1 MKTIVS
7 RRCARLLILAAAFAA
22 SACAEPAAT
31 APEWAWTGFRRPE
44 GANPVIAPDTATR
57 FFCPLRREWVAWQE
71 GDTFNPA
78 AAVHDGRVVLLYR
91 AEDRSGE
98 GIGQRT
104 SRLGCAFSDDGVHF
118 ERLPEPVFYPDV
130 DSQTALE
137 WPGGVEDPRI
147 VQTDEGL
154 YVMFYTQWNRR
165 QARLAVA
172 TSRDLLTWHKHGP
185 AFAKAH
191 GGRFRDAFSKSASPV
206 TRVDGGRQTV
216 ARIGGRYWMYW
227 GEQFVN
233 VAVSDNLTD
242 WTPLLGPDGDLY
254 ADKVKA
260 DQQALR
266 EEYARRLRERDL
278 IPIAEAR
285 AARRG
290 AARRILLQ
298 LTDRVRPAGGGDL
311 CGLSAPLH
319 RKHRRREA
327 RRRRVYPRVLLR
339 RAGALRRG
347 RSHAAERAARQALLR
362 PRGRFRAQRAV
373 SRRDGLHRGAG
384 AARREVVPLLRL
396 CRFARGRRRARGRGG
411 TCGAA
416 MIRQ

>member
-22 SACAEPAAT
+22 PACAEQAAT
-31 APEWAWTGFRRPE
+31 TPDWAWTGFRRPE

-118 ERLPEPVFYPDV
+118 RRLSEPVFYPDV

-216 ARIGGRYWMYW
+216 ARIDGRYWMYW
-227 GEQFVN
+227 GEKFVN

-242 WTPLLGPDGDLY
+242 WTPLLGPDGELLRVLEPRDGYFDSELTECGPPAVVTDAGILLLY
-254 ADKVKA
+254 NGKNAAGKCGDGA
-260 DQQALR
+260 YTPGAYCAGQALFD
-266 EEYARRLRERDL
+266 AADPTRLKGRLDKPFFVPEADFERS
-278 IPIAEAR
+278 
-285 AARRG
+285 G
-290 AARRILLQ
+290 Q
-298 LTDRVRPAGGGDL
+298 YPAGTVFIE
-311 CGLSAPLH
+311 GLVLH
-319 RKHRRREA
+319 DGRWFLYYGCADSRVGVAVHEA
-327 RRRRVYPRVLLR
+327 
-339 RAGALRRG
+339 G
-347 RSHAAERAARQALLR
+347 AERAARR
-362 PRGRFRAQRAV
+362 
-373 SRRDGLHRGAG
+373 
-384 AARREVVPLLRL
+384 
-396 CRFARGRRRARGRGG
+396 
-411 TCGAA
+411 
-416 MIRQ
+416 

>member
-7 RRCARLLILAAAFAA
+7 RRCARLLILAAAFVAP
-22 SACAEPAAT
+22 ACAEQAAT
-31 APEWAWTGFRRPE
+31 TPDWAWTGFRRPE

-206 TRVDGGRQTV
+206 TRVNGGRQTV
-216 ARIGGRYWMYW
+216 ARIDGRYWMYW
-227 GEQFVN
+227 GEKFVN

-242 WTPLLGPDGDLY
+242 WTPLLGPDGELLRVLEPRDGYFDSELTECGPPAVVTDAGILLLY
-254 ADKVKA
+254 NGKNAAGKRGDGA
-260 DQQALR
+260 YTPGAYCAGQALFD
-266 EEYARRLRERDL
+266 AADPTRLKGRLDKPFFVPEADFERS
-278 IPIAEAR
+278 
-285 AARRG
+285 G
-290 AARRILLQ
+290 Q
-298 LTDRVRPAGGGDL
+298 YPAGTVFIE
-311 CGLSAPLH
+311 GLVLH
-319 RKHRRREA
+319 DGRWFLYYGCADSRVGVAVREA
-327 RRRRVYPRVLLR
+327 
-339 RAGALRRG
+339 G
-347 RSHAAERAARQALLR
+347 AERAARR
-362 PRGRFRAQRAV
+362 
-373 SRRDGLHRGAG
+373 
-384 AARREVVPLLRL
+384 
-396 CRFARGRRRARGRGG
+396 
-411 TCGAA
+411 
-416 MIRQ
+416 

>member
-118 ERLPEPVFYPDV
+118 RRLSEPVFYPDV

-216 ARIGGRYWMYW
+216 ARIDGRYWMYW
-227 GEQFVN
+227 GEKFVN

-242 WTPLLGPDGDLY
+242 WTPLLGPDGELLRVLEPRDGYFDSELTECGPPAVVTDAGILLLY
-254 ADKVKA
+254 NGKNAAGERGDGA
-260 DQQALR
+260 YTPGSYCAGQALFDAADPTRLKGRLDKPFFVPEADFERSGQYPAGTVFIEGLVLHDGRWFLYYGCADSRVGVAVR
-266 EEYARRLRERDL
+266 EAG
-278 IPIAEAR
+278 AEC
-285 AARRG
+285 AARR
-290 AARRILLQ
+290 
-298 LTDRVRPAGGGDL
+298 
-311 CGLSAPLH
+311 
-319 RKHRRREA
+319 
-327 RRRRVYPRVLLR
+327 
-339 RAGALRRG
+339 
-347 RSHAAERAARQALLR
+347 
-362 PRGRFRAQRAV
+362 
-373 SRRDGLHRGAG
+373 
-384 AARREVVPLLRL
+384 
-396 CRFARGRRRARGRGG
+396 
-411 TCGAA
+411 
-416 MIRQ
+416 

>member
-7 RRCARLLILAAAFAA
+7 RRCARLLILAAAFVAP
-22 SACAEPAAT
+22 ACAEQAAT
-31 APEWAWTGFRRPE
+31 TPDWAWTGFRRPE

-118 ERLPEPVFYPDV
+118 ERLSEPVFYPDV

-227 GEQFVN
+227 GEKFVN

-242 WTPLLGPDGDLY
+242 WTPLLGPDGELLRVLEPRDGYFDSELTECGPPAVVTDAGILLLY
-254 ADKVKA
+254 NGKNAAGERGDGA
-260 DQQALR
+260 YTPGSYCAGQALFDAADPTRLKGRLDKPFFVPEADFERSGQYPAGTVFIEGLVLHDGRWFLYYGCADSRVGVAVR
-266 EEYARRLRERDL
+266 EAG
-278 IPIAEAR
+278 AEC
-285 AARRG
+285 AARR
-290 AARRILLQ
+290 
-298 LTDRVRPAGGGDL
+298 
-311 CGLSAPLH
+311 
-319 RKHRRREA
+319 
-327 RRRRVYPRVLLR
+327 
-339 RAGALRRG
+339 
-347 RSHAAERAARQALLR
+347 
-362 PRGRFRAQRAV
+362 
-373 SRRDGLHRGAG
+373 
-384 AARREVVPLLRL
+384 
-396 CRFARGRRRARGRGG
+396 
-411 TCGAA
+411 
-416 MIRQ
+416 

>member
-7 RRCARLLILAAAFAA
+7 RRCARLLILAAAFVAP
-22 SACAEPAAT
+22 ACAEQAAT
-31 APEWAWTGFRRPE
+31 TPDWAWTGFRRPE

-227 GEQFVN
+227 GEKFVN

-242 WTPLLGPDGDLY
+242 WTPLLGPDGELLRVLEPRDGYFDSKLTECGPPAVVTDAGILLLY
-254 ADKVKA
+254 NGKNAAGERGDGA
-260 DQQALR
+260 YTPGSYCAGQALFD
-266 EEYARRLRERDL
+266 AADPTRLKGRLDKPFFVPEADFERS
-278 IPIAEAR
+278 
-285 AARRG
+285 G
-290 AARRILLQ
+290 Q
-298 LTDRVRPAGGGDL
+298 YPAGTVFIE
-311 CGLSAPLH
+311 GLVLH
-319 RKHRRREA
+319 DGRWFLYYGCADSRVGVAVREA
-327 RRRRVYPRVLLR
+327 
-339 RAGALRRG
+339 G
-347 RSHAAERAARQALLR
+347 AERAARR
-362 PRGRFRAQRAV
+362 
-373 SRRDGLHRGAG
+373 
-384 AARREVVPLLRL
+384 
-396 CRFARGRRRARGRGG
+396 
-411 TCGAA
+411 
-416 MIRQ
+416 

>member
-1 MKTIVS
+1 MIDTAMKTIVS
-7 RRCARLLILAAAFAA
+7 SRGVRLLILAVALAAP
-22 SACAEPAAT
+22 ACAEPAAT

-98 GIGQRT
+98 GIGLRT

-118 ERLPEPVFYPDV
+118 RRLSEPVFYPDV
-130 DSQTALE
+130 DSQTVLE

-216 ARIGGRYWMYW
+216 ARIDGRYWMYW
-227 GEQFVN
+227 GEKFVN

-242 WTPLLGPDGDLY
+242 WTPLLGPDGELLRVLEPRDGYFDSELTECGPPAVVTDAGILLLY
-254 ADKVKA
+254 NGKNAAGERGDGA
-260 DQQALR
+260 YTPGSYCAGQALFDAADPTRLKGRLDKPFFVPEADFERSGQYPAGTVFIEGLVLHDGRWFLYYGCADSRVGVAVR
-266 EEYARRLRERDL
+266 EAG
-278 IPIAEAR
+278 AEC
-285 AARRG
+285 AARR
-290 AARRILLQ
+290 
-298 LTDRVRPAGGGDL
+298 
-311 CGLSAPLH
+311 
-319 RKHRRREA
+319 
-327 RRRRVYPRVLLR
+327 
-339 RAGALRRG
+339 
-347 RSHAAERAARQALLR
+347 
-362 PRGRFRAQRAV
+362 
-373 SRRDGLHRGAG
+373 
-384 AARREVVPLLRL
+384 
-396 CRFARGRRRARGRGG
+396 
-411 TCGAA
+411 
-416 MIRQ
+416 

>member
-7 RRCARLLILAAAFAA
+7 RRCARLLILAAAFVAP
-22 SACAEPAAT
+22 ACAEQAAT
-31 APEWAWTGFRRPE
+31 TPDWAWTGFRRPE
-44 GANPVIAPDTATR
+44 GANPVIAPDTVTR

-78 AAVHDGRVVLLYR
+78 AAVRDGRVVLLYR

-118 ERLPEPVFYPDV
+118 ERLSEPVFYPDV

-216 ARIGGRYWMYW
+216 ARIDGRYWMYW
-227 GEQFVN
+227 GEKFVN

-242 WTPLLGPDGDLY
+242 WTPLLGPDGELLRVLEPRDGYFDSELTECGPPAVVTDAGIVLLY
-254 ADKVKA
+254 NGKNAAGERGDGA
-260 DQQALR
+260 YTPGAYCAGQALFD
-266 EEYARRLRERDL
+266 AADPTRLKGRLDKPFFVPEADFERS
-278 IPIAEAR
+278 
-285 AARRG
+285 G
-290 AARRILLQ
+290 Q
-298 LTDRVRPAGGGDL
+298 YPAGTVFIE
-311 CGLSAPLH
+311 GLVLH
-319 RKHRRREA
+319 DGRWFLYYGCADSRVGVAVREA
-327 RRRRVYPRVLLR
+327 
-339 RAGALRRG
+339 G
-347 RSHAAERAARQALLR
+347 AERAARR
-362 PRGRFRAQRAV
+362 
-373 SRRDGLHRGAG
+373 
-384 AARREVVPLLRL
+384 
-396 CRFARGRRRARGRGG
+396 
-411 TCGAA
+411 
-416 MIRQ
+416 

>member
-7 RRCARLLILAAAFAA
+7 RRCARLLILAAAFVAP
-22 SACAEPAAT
+22 ACAEQAAT
-31 APEWAWTGFRRPE
+31 TPDWAWTGFRRPE

-206 TRVDGGRQTV
+206 TRVNGGRQTV
-216 ARIGGRYWMYW
+216 ARIDGRYWMYW
-227 GEQFVN
+227 GEKFVN

-242 WTPLLGPDGDLY
+242 WTPLLGPDGELLRVLEPRDGYFDSELTECGPPAVVTDAGILLLY
-254 ADKVKA
+254 NGKNAAGERGDGA
-260 DQQALR
+260 YTPGSYCAGQALFDAADPTRLKGRLDKPFFVPEADFERSGQYPAGTVFIEGLVLHDGRWFLYYGCADSRVGVAVR
-266 EEYARRLRERDL
+266 EAG
-278 IPIAEAR
+278 AEC
-285 AARRG
+285 AARR
-290 AARRILLQ
+290 
-298 LTDRVRPAGGGDL
+298 
-311 CGLSAPLH
+311 
-319 RKHRRREA
+319 
-327 RRRRVYPRVLLR
+327 
-339 RAGALRRG
+339 
-347 RSHAAERAARQALLR
+347 
-362 PRGRFRAQRAV
+362 
-373 SRRDGLHRGAG
+373 
-384 AARREVVPLLRL
+384 
-396 CRFARGRRRARGRGG
+396 
-411 TCGAA
+411 
-416 MIRQ
+416 

>member
-1 MKTIVS
+1 MMTIVS
-7 RRCARLLILAAAFAA
+7 RRCVRLLILAAAFTA
-22 SACAEPAAT
+22 SACAESAAT

-78 AAVHDGRVVLLYR
+78 AAVRDGRVVLLYR

-104 SRLGCAFSDDGVHF
+104 SRLGCACSDDGVHF

-206 TRVDGGRQTV
+206 TRVDGERQTV

-227 GEQFVN
+227 GEKFVN

-242 WTPLLGPDGDLY
+242 WTPLLGPDGELLRVLEPRDGYFDSELTECGPPAVVTDAGILLLY
-254 ADKVKA
+254 NGKNAAGERGDGA
-260 DQQALR
+260 YTPGAYCAGQALFDAADPTRLKGRLDKPFFVPEADFERSGQYPAGTVFIEGLVLHDGRLFLYYGCADSRVGVAVR
-266 EEYARRLRERDL
+266 EAG
-278 IPIAEAR
+278 AEC
-285 AARRG
+285 AARR
-290 AARRILLQ
+290 
-298 LTDRVRPAGGGDL
+298 
-311 CGLSAPLH
+311 
-319 RKHRRREA
+319 
-327 RRRRVYPRVLLR
+327 
-339 RAGALRRG
+339 
-347 RSHAAERAARQALLR
+347 
-362 PRGRFRAQRAV
+362 
-373 SRRDGLHRGAG
+373 
-384 AARREVVPLLRL
+384 
-396 CRFARGRRRARGRGG
+396 
-411 TCGAA
+411 
-416 MIRQ
+416 

>member
-1 MKTIVS
+1 MMTIVS
-7 RRCARLLILAAAFAA
+7 RRCVRLLILAAAFTA
-22 SACAEPAAT
+22 SACAEQAAT
-31 APEWAWTGFRRPE
+31 APDWVWTGFRRPE

-118 ERLPEPVFYPDV
+118 RRLSEPVFYPDV

-191 GGRFRDAFSKSASPV
+191 GGRFRDTFSKSASPV
-206 TRVDGGRQTV
+206 TRVNGGRQTV
-216 ARIGGRYWMYW
+216 ARIDGRYWMYW
-227 GEQFVN
+227 GEKFVN

-242 WTPLLGPDGDLY
+242 WTPLLGPDGELLRVLEPRDGYFDSELTECGPPAVVTDAGILLLY
-254 ADKVKA
+254 NGKNAAGERGDGA
-260 DQQALR
+260 YTPGSYCAGQALFDAADPTRLKGRLDKPFFVPEADFERSGQYPAGTVFIEGLVLHDGRWFLYYGCADSRVGVAVR
-266 EEYARRLRERDL
+266 EAG
-278 IPIAEAR
+278 AEC
-285 AARRG
+285 AARR
-290 AARRILLQ
+290 
-298 LTDRVRPAGGGDL
+298 
-311 CGLSAPLH
+311 
-319 RKHRRREA
+319 
-327 RRRRVYPRVLLR
+327 
-339 RAGALRRG
+339 
-347 RSHAAERAARQALLR
+347 
-362 PRGRFRAQRAV
+362 
-373 SRRDGLHRGAG
+373 
-384 AARREVVPLLRL
+384 
-396 CRFARGRRRARGRGG
+396 
-411 TCGAA
+411 
-416 MIRQ
+416 

>member
-78 AAVHDGRVVLLYR
+78 AAVRDGRVVLLYR

-242 WTPLLGPDGDLY
+242 WTPLLGPDGELLRVLEPRDGYFDSELTECGPPAVVTDAGILLLY
-254 ADKVKA
+254 NGKNATGKRGDGA
-260 DQQALR
+260 YTPGSYCAGQALFDAADPTRLKGRLDKPFFVPEADFERSGQYPAGTVFIEGLVLHDGRWFLYYGCADSRVGVAVR
-266 EEYARRLRERDL
+266 EAG
-278 IPIAEAR
+278 AEC
-285 AARRG
+285 AARR
-290 AARRILLQ
+290 
-298 LTDRVRPAGGGDL
+298 
-311 CGLSAPLH
+311 
-319 RKHRRREA
+319 
-327 RRRRVYPRVLLR
+327 
-339 RAGALRRG
+339 
-347 RSHAAERAARQALLR
+347 
-362 PRGRFRAQRAV
+362 
-373 SRRDGLHRGAG
+373 
-384 AARREVVPLLRL
+384 
-396 CRFARGRRRARGRGG
+396 
-411 TCGAA
+411 
-416 MIRQ
+416 

>member
-7 RRCARLLILAAAFAA
+7 RRCARLLILAAAFVAP
-22 SACAEPAAT
+22 ACAEQAAT
-31 APEWAWTGFRRPE
+31 TPDWAWTGFRRPE

-118 ERLPEPVFYPDV
+118 ERLSEPVFYPDV

-216 ARIGGRYWMYW
+216 ARIDGRYWMYW

-242 WTPLLGPDGDLY
+242 WTPLLGPDGELLRVLEPRDGYFDSKLTECGPPAVVTDAGILLLY
-254 ADKVKA
+254 NGKNAAGERGDGA
-260 DQQALR
+260 YTPGSYCAGQALFD
-266 EEYARRLRERDL
+266 AADPTRLKGRLDKPFFVPEADFERS
-278 IPIAEAR
+278 
-285 AARRG
+285 G
-290 AARRILLQ
+290 Q
-298 LTDRVRPAGGGDL
+298 YPAGTVFIE
-311 CGLSAPLH
+311 GLVLH
-319 RKHRRREA
+319 DGRWFLYYGCADSRVGVAVHEA
-327 RRRRVYPRVLLR
+327 
-339 RAGALRRG
+339 G
-347 RSHAAERAARQALLR
+347 AERAARR
-362 PRGRFRAQRAV
+362 
-373 SRRDGLHRGAG
+373 
-384 AARREVVPLLRL
+384 
-396 CRFARGRRRARGRGG
+396 
-411 TCGAA
+411 
-416 MIRQ
+416 

>member
-1 MKTIVS
+1 MMTIVS
-7 RRCARLLILAAAFAA
+7 RRGVRLLILAVALAA

-118 ERLPEPVFYPDV
+118 ERLSEPVFYPDV
-130 DSQTALE
+130 DSQTVLE

-191 GGRFRDAFSKSASPV
+191 GGRFRDTFSKSASPV
-206 TRVDGGRQTV
+206 TRVNGGRQTV
-216 ARIGGRYWMYW
+216 ARIDGRYWMYW
-227 GEQFVN
+227 GEKFVN

-242 WTPLLGPDGDLY
+242 WTPLLGPDGELLRVLEPRDGYFDSELTECGPPAVVTDAGILLLY
-254 ADKVKA
+254 NGKNAAGERGDGA
-260 DQQALR
+260 YTPGAYCAGQALFD
-266 EEYARRLRERDL
+266 AADPTRLKGRLDKPFFVPEADFERS
-278 IPIAEAR
+278 
-285 AARRG
+285 G
-290 AARRILLQ
+290 Q
-298 LTDRVRPAGGGDL
+298 YPAGTVFIE
-311 CGLSAPLH
+311 GLVLH
-319 RKHRRREA
+319 DGRWFLYYGCADSRVGVAVREA
-327 RRRRVYPRVLLR
+327 
-339 RAGALRRG
+339 G
-347 RSHAAERAARQALLR
+347 AERAARR
-362 PRGRFRAQRAV
+362 
-373 SRRDGLHRGAG
+373 
-384 AARREVVPLLRL
+384 
-396 CRFARGRRRARGRGG
+396 
-411 TCGAA
+411 
-416 MIRQ
+416 

>member
-7 RRCARLLILAAAFAA
+7 RRCARLLILAAALAA
-22 SACAEPAAT
+22 SACAEPVAT

-98 GIGQRT
+98 GIGQRI

-118 ERLPEPVFYPDV
+118 RRLPEPVFYPDV

-242 WTPLLGPDGDLY
+242 WTPLLGPDGELLRVLEPRDGYFDSELTECGPPAVVTDAGILLLY
-254 ADKVKA
+254 NGKNAAGERGDGA
-260 DQQALR
+260 YTPGSYCAGQALFD
-266 EEYARRLRERDL
+266 AADPTRLKGRLDKPFFVPEADFERS
-278 IPIAEAR
+278 
-285 AARRG
+285 G
-290 AARRILLQ
+290 Q
-298 LTDRVRPAGGGDL
+298 YPAGTVFIE
-311 CGLSAPLH
+311 GLVLH
-319 RKHRRREA
+319 DGRWFLYYGCADSRVGVAVREA
-327 RRRRVYPRVLLR
+327 
-339 RAGALRRG
+339 G
-347 RSHAAERAARQALLR
+347 AERAARR
-362 PRGRFRAQRAV
+362 
-373 SRRDGLHRGAG
+373 
-384 AARREVVPLLRL
+384 
-396 CRFARGRRRARGRGG
+396 
-411 TCGAA
+411 
-416 MIRQ
+416 

>member
-227 GEQFVN
+227 GEKFVN

-242 WTPLLGPDGDLY
+242 WTPLLGPDGELLRVLEPRDGYFDSELTECGPPAVVTDAGILLLY
-254 ADKVKA
+254 NGKNAAGERGDGA
-260 DQQALR
+260 YTPRSYCAGQALFD
-266 EEYARRLRERDL
+266 AADPTRLKGRLDKPFFVPEADFERS
-278 IPIAEAR
+278 
-285 AARRG
+285 G
-290 AARRILLQ
+290 Q
-298 LTDRVRPAGGGDL
+298 YPAGTVFIE
-311 CGLSAPLH
+311 GLVLH
-319 RKHRRREA
+319 DGRWFLYYGCADSRVGVAVREA
-327 RRRRVYPRVLLR
+327 
-339 RAGALRRG
+339 G
-347 RSHAAERAARQALLR
+347 AERAARR
-362 PRGRFRAQRAV
+362 
-373 SRRDGLHRGAG
+373 
-384 AARREVVPLLRL
+384 
-396 CRFARGRRRARGRGG
+396 
-411 TCGAA
+411 
-416 MIRQ
+416 

>member
-7 RRCARLLILAAAFAA
+7 RRCVRLLILAAALAA

-118 ERLPEPVFYPDV
+118 ERLSEPVFYPDV

-216 ARIGGRYWMYW
+216 ARIDGRYWMYW

-242 WTPLLGPDGDLY
+242 WTPLLGPDGELLRVLEPRDGYFDSELTECGPPAVVTDAGILLLY
-254 ADKVKA
+254 NGKNAAGKCGDGA
-260 DQQALR
+260 YTPGSYCAGQALFD
-266 EEYARRLRERDL
+266 AADPTRLKGRLDKPFFVPEADFERS
-278 IPIAEAR
+278 
-285 AARRG
+285 G
-290 AARRILLQ
+290 Q
-298 LTDRVRPAGGGDL
+298 YPAGTVFIE
-311 CGLSAPLH
+311 GLVLH
-319 RKHRRREA
+319 DGRWFLYYGCADSRVGVAVREA
-327 RRRRVYPRVLLR
+327 
-339 RAGALRRG
+339 G
-347 RSHAAERAARQALLR
+347 AERAARR
-362 PRGRFRAQRAV
+362 
-373 SRRDGLHRGAG
+373 
-384 AARREVVPLLRL
+384 
-396 CRFARGRRRARGRGG
+396 
-411 TCGAA
+411 
-416 MIRQ
+416 

>member
-7 RRCARLLILAAAFAA
+7 RRRARLLILAAAFAA

-31 APEWAWTGFRRPE
+31 TPDWAWTGFRRPE

-118 ERLPEPVFYPDV
+118 RRLSEPVFYPDV

-216 ARIGGRYWMYW
+216 ARIDGRYWMYW

-242 WTPLLGPDGDLY
+242 WTPLLGPDGELLRVLEPRDGYFDSELTECGPPAVVTDAGILLLY
-254 ADKVKA
+254 NGKNAAGERGDGA
-260 DQQALR
+260 YTPGAYCAGQALFD
-266 EEYARRLRERDL
+266 AADPTRLKGRLDKPFFVPEADFERS
-278 IPIAEAR
+278 
-285 AARRG
+285 G
-290 AARRILLQ
+290 Q
-298 LTDRVRPAGGGDL
+298 YPAGTVFIE
-311 CGLSAPLH
+311 GLVLH
-319 RKHRRREA
+319 DGRWFLYYGCADSRVGVAVREA
-327 RRRRVYPRVLLR
+327 
-339 RAGALRRG
+339 G
-347 RSHAAERAARQALLR
+347 AERAARR
-362 PRGRFRAQRAV
+362 
-373 SRRDGLHRGAG
+373 
-384 AARREVVPLLRL
+384 
-396 CRFARGRRRARGRGG
+396 
-411 TCGAA
+411 
-416 MIRQ
+416 

>member
-7 RRCARLLILAAAFAA
+7 RRCARLLILAAAFVAP
-22 SACAEPAAT
+22 ACAEQAAT
-31 APEWAWTGFRRPE
+31 TPDWAWTGFRRPE

-206 TRVDGGRQTV
+206 TRVNGGRQTV
-216 ARIGGRYWMYW
+216 ARIDGRYWMYW
-227 GEQFVN
+227 GEKFVN

-242 WTPLLGPDGDLY
+242 WTPLLGPDGELLRVLEPRDGYFDSELTECGPPAVVTDAGILLLY
-254 ADKVKA
+254 NGKNAAGKRGDGA
-260 DQQALR
+260 YTPGAYCAGQALFDAADPTRLKGRLDKPFFVPEADFERSGQYPAGTVFIEGLVLHDGRWFLYYGCADSRVGVAVR
-266 EEYARRLRERDL
+266 EAG
-278 IPIAEAR
+278 AEC
-285 AARRG
+285 AARR
-290 AARRILLQ
+290 
-298 LTDRVRPAGGGDL
+298 
-311 CGLSAPLH
+311 
-319 RKHRRREA
+319 
-327 RRRRVYPRVLLR
+327 
-339 RAGALRRG
+339 
-347 RSHAAERAARQALLR
+347 
-362 PRGRFRAQRAV
+362 
-373 SRRDGLHRGAG
+373 
-384 AARREVVPLLRL
+384 
-396 CRFARGRRRARGRGG
+396 
-411 TCGAA
+411 
-416 MIRQ
+416 

>member
-7 RRCARLLILAAAFAA
+7 SRGVRLLILAAAFAA

-78 AAVHDGRVVLLYR
+78 AAVRDGRVVLLYR

-172 TSRDLLTWHKHGP
+172 TSRDLQTWHKHGP

-227 GEQFVN
+227 GEKFVN

-242 WTPLLGPDGDLY
+242 WTPLLGPDGELLRVLEPRDGYFDSKLTECGPPAVVTDAGILLLY
-254 ADKVKA
+254 NGKNAAGERGDGA
-260 DQQALR
+260 YTPGSYCAGQALFD
-266 EEYARRLRERDL
+266 AADPTRLKGRLDKPFFVPEADFERS
-278 IPIAEAR
+278 
-285 AARRG
+285 G
-290 AARRILLQ
+290 Q
-298 LTDRVRPAGGGDL
+298 YPAGTVFIE
-311 CGLSAPLH
+311 GLVLH
-319 RKHRRREA
+319 DGRWFLYYGCADSRVGVAVREA
-327 RRRRVYPRVLLR
+327 
-339 RAGALRRG
+339 G
-347 RSHAAERAARQALLR
+347 AERAARR
-362 PRGRFRAQRAV
+362 
-373 SRRDGLHRGAG
+373 
-384 AARREVVPLLRL
+384 
-396 CRFARGRRRARGRGG
+396 
-411 TCGAA
+411 
-416 MIRQ
+416 

>member
-7 RRCARLLILAAAFAA
+7 RRCARLLILAAAFVAP
-22 SACAEPAAT
+22 ACAEQAAT
-31 APEWAWTGFRRPE
+31 TPDWAWTGFRRPE

-216 ARIGGRYWMYW
+216 ARIGGCYWMYW
-227 GEQFVN
+227 GEKFVN

-242 WTPLLGPDGDLY
+242 WTPLLGPDGELLRVLEPRDGYFDSELTECGPPAVVTDAGILLLY
-254 ADKVKA
+254 NGKNAAGKCGDGA
-260 DQQALR
+260 YTPGAYCAGQALFDAADPTRLKGRLDKPFFVPEADFERSGQYPAGTVFIEGLVLHDGRWFLYYGCADSRVGVAVR
-266 EEYARRLRERDL
+266 EAG
-278 IPIAEAR
+278 AEC
-285 AARRG
+285 AARR
-290 AARRILLQ
+290 
-298 LTDRVRPAGGGDL
+298 
-311 CGLSAPLH
+311 
-319 RKHRRREA
+319 
-327 RRRRVYPRVLLR
+327 
-339 RAGALRRG
+339 
-347 RSHAAERAARQALLR
+347 
-362 PRGRFRAQRAV
+362 
-373 SRRDGLHRGAG
+373 
-384 AARREVVPLLRL
+384 
-396 CRFARGRRRARGRGG
+396 
-411 TCGAA
+411 
-416 MIRQ
+416 

>member
-31 APEWAWTGFRRPE
+31 APDWAWTGFRRPE

-118 ERLPEPVFYPDV
+118 ERLSEPVFYPDV

-227 GEQFVN
+227 GEKFVN

-242 WTPLLGPDGDLY
+242 WTPLLGPDGELLRVLEPRDGYFDSELTECGPPAVVTDAGILLLY
-254 ADKVKA
+254 NGKNAAGKCGDGA
-260 DQQALR
+260 YTPGAYCAGQALFD
-266 EEYARRLRERDL
+266 AADPTRLKGRLDKPFFVPEADFERS
-278 IPIAEAR
+278 
-285 AARRG
+285 G
-290 AARRILLQ
+290 Q
-298 LTDRVRPAGGGDL
+298 YPAGTVFIE
-311 CGLSAPLH
+311 GLVLH
-319 RKHRRREA
+319 DGRWFLYYGCADSRVGVAVREA
-327 RRRRVYPRVLLR
+327 
-339 RAGALRRG
+339 GAEC
-347 RSHAAERAARQALLR
+347 AAE
-362 PRGRFRAQRAV
+362 
-373 SRRDGLHRGAG
+373 
-384 AARREVVPLLRL
+384 
-396 CRFARGRRRARGRGG
+396 
-411 TCGAA
+411 
-416 MIRQ
+416 

>member
-7 RRCARLLILAAAFAA
+7 RRCARLLILAAALAA
-22 SACAEPAAT
+22 PACAEPAAT

-118 ERLPEPVFYPDV
+118 RRLSEPVFYPDV

-227 GEQFVN
+227 GEKFVN

-242 WTPLLGPDGDLY
+242 WTPLLGPDGELLRVLEPRDGYFDSELTECGPPAVVTDAGILLLY
-254 ADKVKA
+254 NGKNAAGERGDGA
-260 DQQALR
+260 YTPGSYCAGQALFD
-266 EEYARRLRERDL
+266 AADPTRLKGRLDKPFFVPEADFERS
-278 IPIAEAR
+278 
-285 AARRG
+285 G
-290 AARRILLQ
+290 Q
-298 LTDRVRPAGGGDL
+298 YPAGTVFIE
-311 CGLSAPLH
+311 GLVLH
-319 RKHRRREA
+319 DGRWFLYYGCADSRVGVAVREA
-327 RRRRVYPRVLLR
+327 
-339 RAGALRRG
+339 G
-347 RSHAAERAARQALLR
+347 AERAA
-362 PRGRFRAQRAV
+362 
-373 SRRDGLHRGAG
+373 
-384 AARREVVPLLRL
+384 E
-396 CRFARGRRRARGRGG
+396 
-411 TCGAA
+411 
-416 MIRQ
+416 

>member
-7 RRCARLLILAAAFAA
+7 RRCARLLILAAAFVAP
-22 SACAEPAAT
+22 ACAEQAAT
-31 APEWAWTGFRRPE
+31 TPDWAWTGFRRPE

-118 ERLPEPVFYPDV
+118 ERLSEPVFYPDV

-227 GEQFVN
+227 GEKFVN

-242 WTPLLGPDGDLY
+242 WTPLLGPDGELLRVLEPRDGYFDSELTECGPPAVVTDAGILLLY
-254 ADKVKA
+254 NGKNAAGKRGDGA
-260 DQQALR
+260 YTPGAYCAGQALFDAADPTRLKGRLDKPFFVPEADFERSGQYPAGTVFIEGLVLHDGRWFLYYGCADSRVGVAVR
-266 EEYARRLRERDL
+266 EAG
-278 IPIAEAR
+278 AEC
-285 AARRG
+285 AARR
-290 AARRILLQ
+290 
-298 LTDRVRPAGGGDL
+298 
-311 CGLSAPLH
+311 
-319 RKHRRREA
+319 
-327 RRRRVYPRVLLR
+327 
-339 RAGALRRG
+339 
-347 RSHAAERAARQALLR
+347 
-362 PRGRFRAQRAV
+362 
-373 SRRDGLHRGAG
+373 
-384 AARREVVPLLRL
+384 
-396 CRFARGRRRARGRGG
+396 
-411 TCGAA
+411 
-416 MIRQ
+416 

>member
-1 MKTIVS
+1 MIDTAMKTIVS

-78 AAVHDGRVVLLYR
+78 AAVRDGRVVLLYR

-242 WTPLLGPDGDLY
+242 WTPLLGPDGELLRVLEPRDGYFDSELTECGPPAVVTDAGILLLY
-254 ADKVKA
+254 NGKNAVGKRGDGA
-260 DQQALR
+260 YTPGSYCAGQALFD
-266 EEYARRLRERDL
+266 AADPTRLKGRLDKPFFVPEADFERS
-278 IPIAEAR
+278 
-285 AARRG
+285 G
-290 AARRILLQ
+290 Q
-298 LTDRVRPAGGGDL
+298 YPAGTVFIE
-311 CGLSAPLH
+311 GLVLH
-319 RKHRRREA
+319 DGRWFLYYGCADSRVGVAVREA
-327 RRRRVYPRVLLR
+327 
-339 RAGALRRG
+339 GAEC
-347 RSHAAERAARQALLR
+347 AAE
-362 PRGRFRAQRAV
+362 
-373 SRRDGLHRGAG
+373 
-384 AARREVVPLLRL
+384 
-396 CRFARGRRRARGRGG
+396 
-411 TCGAA
+411 
-416 MIRQ
+416 

>member
-1 MKTIVS
+1 MIDTAMKTIVS
-7 RRCARLLILAAAFAA
+7 RRCVRLLILAAALAA

-78 AAVHDGRVVLLYR
+78 AAVRDGRVVLLYR

-172 TSRDLLTWHKHGP
+172 TSRDLQTWHKHGP

-216 ARIGGRYWMYW
+216 ARIDGRYWMYW

-242 WTPLLGPDGDLY
+242 WTPLLGPDGGLLRVLEPRDGYFDSKLTECGPPAVVTNAGILLLY
-254 ADKVKA
+254 NGKNAAGERGDGA
-260 DQQALR
+260 YTPGSYCAGQALFDAADPTRLKGRLDKPFFVPEADFERSGQYPAGTVFIEGLVLHDGRWFLYYGCADSRVGVAVR
-266 EEYARRLRERDL
+266 EAG
-278 IPIAEAR
+278 AEC
-285 AARRG
+285 AARR
-290 AARRILLQ
+290 
-298 LTDRVRPAGGGDL
+298 
-311 CGLSAPLH
+311 
-319 RKHRRREA
+319 
-327 RRRRVYPRVLLR
+327 
-339 RAGALRRG
+339 
-347 RSHAAERAARQALLR
+347 
-362 PRGRFRAQRAV
+362 
-373 SRRDGLHRGAG
+373 
-384 AARREVVPLLRL
+384 
-396 CRFARGRRRARGRGG
+396 
-411 TCGAA
+411 
-416 MIRQ
+416 

>member
-7 RRCARLLILAAAFAA
+7 RRCARLLILAAALAA
-22 SACAEPAAT
+22 PACAEPAAT

-118 ERLPEPVFYPDV
+118 RRLSEPVFYPDV

-216 ARIGGRYWMYW
+216 ARIDGRYWMYW

-242 WTPLLGPDGDLY
+242 WTPLLGPDGELLRVLEPRDGYFDSKLTECGPPAVVTDAGILLLY
-254 ADKVKA
+254 NGKNAAGERGDGA
-260 DQQALR
+260 YTPGSYCAGQALFDAADPTRLKGRLDKPFFVPEADFERSGQYPAGTVFIEGLVLHDGRWFLYYGCADSRVGVAVR
-266 EEYARRLRERDL
+266 EAG
-278 IPIAEAR
+278 AEC
-285 AARRG
+285 AARR
-290 AARRILLQ
+290 
-298 LTDRVRPAGGGDL
+298 
-311 CGLSAPLH
+311 
-319 RKHRRREA
+319 
-327 RRRRVYPRVLLR
+327 
-339 RAGALRRG
+339 
-347 RSHAAERAARQALLR
+347 
-362 PRGRFRAQRAV
+362 
-373 SRRDGLHRGAG
+373 
-384 AARREVVPLLRL
+384 
-396 CRFARGRRRARGRGG
+396 
-411 TCGAA
+411 
-416 MIRQ
+416 

>member
-31 APEWAWTGFRRPE
+31 MPDWAWTGFRRPE

-78 AAVHDGRVVLLYR
+78 AAVRDGRVVLLYR

-227 GEQFVN
+227 GEKFVN

-242 WTPLLGPDGDLY
+242 WTPLLGPDGELLRVLEPRDGYFDSELTECGPPAVVTDAGILLLY
-254 ADKVKA
+254 NGKNVAGERGDGA
-260 DQQALR
+260 YTPGSYCAGQALFDAADPTRLKGRLDKPFFVPEADFERSGQYPAGTVFIEGLVLHDGRWFLYYGCADSRVGVAVR
-266 EEYARRLRERDL
+266 EAG
-278 IPIAEAR
+278 AEC
-285 AARRG
+285 AARR
-290 AARRILLQ
+290 
-298 LTDRVRPAGGGDL
+298 
-311 CGLSAPLH
+311 
-319 RKHRRREA
+319 
-327 RRRRVYPRVLLR
+327 
-339 RAGALRRG
+339 
-347 RSHAAERAARQALLR
+347 
-362 PRGRFRAQRAV
+362 
-373 SRRDGLHRGAG
+373 
-384 AARREVVPLLRL
+384 
-396 CRFARGRRRARGRGG
+396 
-411 TCGAA
+411 
-416 MIRQ
+416 

>member
-1 MKTIVS
+1 MTIVS
-7 RRCARLLILAAAFAA
+7 RRCVRLLILAAAFTA
-22 SACAEPAAT
+22 SACAEQAAT
-31 APEWAWTGFRRPE
+31 APDWVWTGFRRPE

-78 AAVHDGRVVLLYR
+78 AAVRDGRVVLLYR

-104 SRLGCAFSDDGVHF
+104 SRLGCACSDDGVHF

-206 TRVDGGRQTV
+206 TRVDGERQTV

-227 GEQFVN
+227 GEKFVN

-242 WTPLLGPDGDLY
+242 WTPLLGPDGELLRVLEPRDGYFDSELTECGPPAVVTDAGILLLY
-254 ADKVKA
+254 NGKNAAGERGDGA
-260 DQQALR
+260 YTPGAYCAGQALFDAADPTRLKGRLDKPFFVPEADFERSGQYPAGTVFIEGLVLHDGRWFLYYGCADSRVGVAVR
-266 EEYARRLRERDL
+266 EAG
-278 IPIAEAR
+278 AEC
-285 AARRG
+285 AARR
-290 AARRILLQ
+290 
-298 LTDRVRPAGGGDL
+298 
-311 CGLSAPLH
+311 
-319 RKHRRREA
+319 
-327 RRRRVYPRVLLR
+327 
-339 RAGALRRG
+339 
-347 RSHAAERAARQALLR
+347 
-362 PRGRFRAQRAV
+362 
-373 SRRDGLHRGAG
+373 
-384 AARREVVPLLRL
+384 
-396 CRFARGRRRARGRGG
+396 
-411 TCGAA
+411 
-416 MIRQ
+416 

>member
-1 MKTIVS
+1 MMTIVS
-7 RRCARLLILAAAFAA
+7 RRCVRLLILAAAFTA
-22 SACAEPAAT
+22 SACAEQAAT
-31 APEWAWTGFRRPE
+31 APDWVWTGFRRPE

-78 AAVHDGRVVLLYR
+78 AAVRDGRVVLLYR

-104 SRLGCAFSDDGVHF
+104 SRLGCACSDDGVHF

-206 TRVDGGRQTV
+206 TRVDGERQTV

-227 GEQFVN
+227 GEKFVN

-242 WTPLLGPDGDLY
+242 WTPLLGPDGELLRVLEPRDGYFDSELTECGPPAVVTDAGILLLY
-254 ADKVKA
+254 NGKNAAGERGDGA
-260 DQQALR
+260 YTPGAYCAGQALFDVADPTRLKGRLDKPFFVPEADFERSGQYPAGTVFIEGLVLHDGRWFLYYGCADSRVGVAVR
-266 EEYARRLRERDL
+266 EAG
-278 IPIAEAR
+278 AEC
-285 AARRG
+285 AARR
-290 AARRILLQ
+290 
-298 LTDRVRPAGGGDL
+298 
-311 CGLSAPLH
+311 
-319 RKHRRREA
+319 
-327 RRRRVYPRVLLR
+327 
-339 RAGALRRG
+339 
-347 RSHAAERAARQALLR
+347 
-362 PRGRFRAQRAV
+362 
-373 SRRDGLHRGAG
+373 
-384 AARREVVPLLRL
+384 
-396 CRFARGRRRARGRGG
+396 
-411 TCGAA
+411 
-416 MIRQ
+416 

>member
-1 MKTIVS
+1 MIDTAMKTIVS
-7 RRCARLLILAAAFAA
+7 RRCARLLILAAAFVAP
-22 SACAEPAAT
+22 ACAEQAAT
-31 APEWAWTGFRRPE
+31 TPDWAWTGFRRPE

-118 ERLPEPVFYPDV
+118 ERLSEPVFYPDV

-227 GEQFVN
+227 GEKFVN

-242 WTPLLGPDGDLY
+242 WTPLLGPDGELLRVLEPRDGYFDSELTECGPPAVVTDAGILLLY
-254 ADKVKA
+254 NGKNAAGKRGDGA
-260 DQQALR
+260 YTPGAYCAGQALFDAADPTRLKGRLDKPFFVPEADFERSGQYPAGTVFIEGLVLHDGRWFLYYGCADSRVGVAVR
-266 EEYARRLRERDL
+266 EAG
-278 IPIAEAR
+278 AEC
-285 AARRG
+285 AARR
-290 AARRILLQ
+290 
-298 LTDRVRPAGGGDL
+298 
-311 CGLSAPLH
+311 
-319 RKHRRREA
+319 
-327 RRRRVYPRVLLR
+327 
-339 RAGALRRG
+339 
-347 RSHAAERAARQALLR
+347 
-362 PRGRFRAQRAV
+362 
-373 SRRDGLHRGAG
+373 
-384 AARREVVPLLRL
+384 
-396 CRFARGRRRARGRGG
+396 
-411 TCGAA
+411 
-416 MIRQ
+416 

>member
-227 GEQFVN
+227 GEKFVN

-242 WTPLLGPDGDLY
+242 WTPLLGPDGELLRVLEPRDGYFDSELTECGPPAVVTHAGILLLY
-254 ADKVKA
+254 NGKNAAGERGDGA
-260 DQQALR
+260 YTPGAYCAGQALFD
-266 EEYARRLRERDL
+266 AADPTRLKGRLDKPFFVPEADFERS
-278 IPIAEAR
+278 
-285 AARRG
+285 G
-290 AARRILLQ
+290 Q
-298 LTDRVRPAGGGDL
+298 YPAGTVFIE
-311 CGLSAPLH
+311 GLVLH
-319 RKHRRREA
+319 DGRWFLYYGCADSRVGVAVREA
-327 RRRRVYPRVLLR
+327 
-339 RAGALRRG
+339 G
-347 RSHAAERAARQALLR
+347 AERAARR
-362 PRGRFRAQRAV
+362 
-373 SRRDGLHRGAG
+373 
-384 AARREVVPLLRL
+384 
-396 CRFARGRRRARGRGG
+396 
-411 TCGAA
+411 
-416 MIRQ
+416 

>member
-7 RRCARLLILAAAFAA
+7 SRCARLLILAAAFAA

-165 QARLAVA
+165 QVRLAVA

-242 WTPLLGPDGDLY
+242 WTPLLGPDGELLRVLEPRDGYFDSELTECGPPAVVTDAGILLLY
-254 ADKVKA
+254 NGKNAAGKRGDGA
-260 DQQALR
+260 YTPGAYCAGQALFD
-266 EEYARRLRERDL
+266 AADPTRLKGRLDKPFFVPEADFERS
-278 IPIAEAR
+278 
-285 AARRG
+285 G
-290 AARRILLQ
+290 Q
-298 LTDRVRPAGGGDL
+298 YPAGTVFIE
-311 CGLSAPLH
+311 GLVLH
-319 RKHRRREA
+319 DGRWFLYYGCADSRVGVAVREA
-327 RRRRVYPRVLLR
+327 
-339 RAGALRRG
+339 G
-347 RSHAAERAARQALLR
+347 AERAARR
-362 PRGRFRAQRAV
+362 
-373 SRRDGLHRGAG
+373 
-384 AARREVVPLLRL
+384 
-396 CRFARGRRRARGRGG
+396 
-411 TCGAA
+411 
-416 MIRQ
+416 

>member
-7 RRCARLLILAAAFAA
+7 RRCARLLILAAAFVAP
-22 SACAEPAAT
+22 ACAEPAAT
-31 APEWAWTGFRRPE
+31 TPDWAWTGFRRPE
-44 GANPVIAPDTATR
+44 GANPVIAPDTATS

-78 AAVHDGRVVLLYR
+78 AAVRDGRVVLLYR

-118 ERLPEPVFYPDV
+118 RRLSEPVFYPDV

-216 ARIGGRYWMYW
+216 ARIDGRYWMYW

-242 WTPLLGPDGDLY
+242 WTPLLGPDGELLRVLEPREGYFDSKLTECGPPAVVTDAGILLLY
-254 ADKVKA
+254 NGKNGAGERGDGA
-260 DQQALR
+260 YTPGSYCAGQALFD
-266 EEYARRLRERDL
+266 AADPTRLKGRLDKPFFVPEAAFERS
-278 IPIAEAR
+278 
-285 AARRG
+285 G
-290 AARRILLQ
+290 Q
-298 LTDRVRPAGGGDL
+298 
-311 CGLSAPLH
+311 
-319 RKHRRREA
+319 
-327 RRRRVYPRVLLR
+327 
-339 RAGALRRG
+339 
-347 RSHAAERAARQALLR
+347 
-362 PRGRFRAQRAV
+362 
-373 SRRDGLHRGAG
+373 
-384 AARREVVPLLRL
+384 
-396 CRFARGRRRARGRGG
+396 
-411 TCGAA
+411 
-416 MIRQ
+416 

>member
-118 ERLPEPVFYPDV
+118 RRLSEPVFYPDV
-130 DSQTALE
+130 DSQTVLE

-242 WTPLLGPDGDLY
+242 WTPLLGPDGELLRVLEPRDGYFDSELTECGPPAVVTDAGILLLY
-254 ADKVKA
+254 NGKNAAGERGDGA
-260 DQQALR
+260 YTPGAYCAGQALFDAADPTRLKGRLDKPFFVPEADFERSGQYPAGTVFIEGLVLHDGRWFLYYGCADSRVGVAVR
-266 EEYARRLRERDL
+266 EAG
-278 IPIAEAR
+278 AEC
-285 AARRG
+285 AARR
-290 AARRILLQ
+290 
-298 LTDRVRPAGGGDL
+298 
-311 CGLSAPLH
+311 
-319 RKHRRREA
+319 
-327 RRRRVYPRVLLR
+327 
-339 RAGALRRG
+339 
-347 RSHAAERAARQALLR
+347 
-362 PRGRFRAQRAV
+362 
-373 SRRDGLHRGAG
+373 
-384 AARREVVPLLRL
+384 
-396 CRFARGRRRARGRGG
+396 
-411 TCGAA
+411 
-416 MIRQ
+416 

>member
-78 AAVHDGRVVLLYR
+78 AAVRDGRVVLLYR

-216 ARIGGRYWMYW
+216 ARIDGRYWMYW
-227 GEQFVN
+227 GEKFVN

-242 WTPLLGPDGDLY
+242 WTPLLGPDGELLRVLEPRDGYFDSELTECGPPAVVTDAGILLLY
-254 ADKVKA
+254 NGKNAAGKCGDGA
-260 DQQALR
+260 YTPGAYCAGQALFD
-266 EEYARRLRERDL
+266 AADPTRLKGRLDKPFFVPEADFERS
-278 IPIAEAR
+278 
-285 AARRG
+285 G
-290 AARRILLQ
+290 Q
-298 LTDRVRPAGGGDL
+298 YPAGTVFIE
-311 CGLSAPLH
+311 GLVLH
-319 RKHRRREA
+319 DGRWFLYYGCADSRVGVAVREA
-327 RRRRVYPRVLLR
+327 
-339 RAGALRRG
+339 G
-347 RSHAAERAARQALLR
+347 AERAARR
-362 PRGRFRAQRAV
+362 
-373 SRRDGLHRGAG
+373 
-384 AARREVVPLLRL
+384 
-396 CRFARGRRRARGRGG
+396 
-411 TCGAA
+411 
-416 MIRQ
+416 

>member
-1 MKTIVS
+1 MIDTAMKTIVS
-7 RRCARLLILAAAFAA
+7 RRCARLQILAAAFAA

-191 GGRFRDAFSKSASPV
+191 GGRFRDTFSKSASPV
-206 TRVDGGRQTV
+206 TRVNGGRQTV
-216 ARIGGRYWMYW
+216 ARIDGRYWMYW
-227 GEQFVN
+227 GEKFVN

-242 WTPLLGPDGDLY
+242 WTPLLGPDGELLRVLEPRDGYFDSELTECGPPAVVTDAGILLLY
-254 ADKVKA
+254 NGKNAAGERGDGA
-260 DQQALR
+260 YTPGSYCAGQALFDAADPTRLKGRLDKPFFVPEADFERSGQYPAGTVFIEGLVLHDGRWFLYYGCADSRVGVAVR
-266 EEYARRLRERDL
+266 EAG
-278 IPIAEAR
+278 AEC
-285 AARRG
+285 AARR
-290 AARRILLQ
+290 
-298 LTDRVRPAGGGDL
+298 
-311 CGLSAPLH
+311 
-319 RKHRRREA
+319 
-327 RRRRVYPRVLLR
+327 
-339 RAGALRRG
+339 
-347 RSHAAERAARQALLR
+347 
-362 PRGRFRAQRAV
+362 
-373 SRRDGLHRGAG
+373 
-384 AARREVVPLLRL
+384 
-396 CRFARGRRRARGRGG
+396 
-411 TCGAA
+411 
-416 MIRQ
+416 

>member
-118 ERLPEPVFYPDV
+118 ERLSEPVFYPDV

-191 GGRFRDAFSKSASPV
+191 GGRFRDTFSKSASPV

-216 ARIGGRYWMYW
+216 ARIDGRYWMYW
-227 GEQFVN
+227 GEKFVN

-242 WTPLLGPDGDLY
+242 WTPLLGPDGELLRVLEPRDGYFDSELTECGPPAVVTDAGILLLY
-254 ADKVKA
+254 NGKNAAGKCGDGA
-260 DQQALR
+260 YTPGAYCAGQALFDAADPTRLKGRLDKPFFVPEADFERSGQYPAGTVFIEGLVLHDGRWFLYYGCADSRVGVAVR
-266 EEYARRLRERDL
+266 EAG
-278 IPIAEAR
+278 AEC
-285 AARRG
+285 AARR
-290 AARRILLQ
+290 
-298 LTDRVRPAGGGDL
+298 
-311 CGLSAPLH
+311 
-319 RKHRRREA
+319 
-327 RRRRVYPRVLLR
+327 
-339 RAGALRRG
+339 
-347 RSHAAERAARQALLR
+347 
-362 PRGRFRAQRAV
+362 
-373 SRRDGLHRGAG
+373 
-384 AARREVVPLLRL
+384 
-396 CRFARGRRRARGRGG
+396 
-411 TCGAA
+411 
-416 MIRQ
+416 

>member
-118 ERLPEPVFYPDV
+118 RRLSEPVFYPDV

-216 ARIGGRYWMYW
+216 ARIDGRYWMYW
-227 GEQFVN
+227 GEKFVN

-242 WTPLLGPDGDLY
+242 WTPLLGPDGELLRVLEPRDGYFDSELTECGPPAVVTDAGILLLY
-254 ADKVKA
+254 NGKNAAGKRGDGA
-260 DQQALR
+260 YTPGAYCAGQALFDAADPTRLKGRLDKPFFVPEADFERSGQYPAGTVFIEGLVLHDGRWFLYYGCADSRVGVAVR
-266 EEYARRLRERDL
+266 EAG
-278 IPIAEAR
+278 AEC
-285 AARRG
+285 AARR
-290 AARRILLQ
+290 
-298 LTDRVRPAGGGDL
+298 
-311 CGLSAPLH
+311 
-319 RKHRRREA
+319 
-327 RRRRVYPRVLLR
+327 
-339 RAGALRRG
+339 
-347 RSHAAERAARQALLR
+347 
-362 PRGRFRAQRAV
+362 
-373 SRRDGLHRGAG
+373 
-384 AARREVVPLLRL
+384 
-396 CRFARGRRRARGRGG
+396 
-411 TCGAA
+411 
-416 MIRQ
+416 

>member
-1 MKTIVS
+1 MMTIVS
-7 RRCARLLILAAAFAA
+7 RRCVRLLILAAAFTA
-22 SACAEPAAT
+22 SACAEQAAT
-31 APEWAWTGFRRPE
+31 APDWVWTGFRRPE

-78 AAVHDGRVVLLYR
+78 AAVRDGRVVLLYR

-118 ERLPEPVFYPDV
+118 RRLSEPVFYPDV

-216 ARIGGRYWMYW
+216 ARIDGRYWMYW

-242 WTPLLGPDGDLY
+242 WTPLLGPDGELLRVLEPRDGYFDSELTECGPPAVVTDAGILLLY
-254 ADKVKA
+254 NGKNAAGKRGDGA
-260 DQQALR
+260 YIPGAYCAGQALFD
-266 EEYARRLRERDL
+266 AADPTRLKGRLDKPFFVPEADFERS
-278 IPIAEAR
+278 
-285 AARRG
+285 G
-290 AARRILLQ
+290 Q
-298 LTDRVRPAGGGDL
+298 YPAGTVFIE
-311 CGLSAPLH
+311 GLVLH
-319 RKHRRREA
+319 DGRWFLYYGCADSRVGVAVREA
-327 RRRRVYPRVLLR
+327 
-339 RAGALRRG
+339 G
-347 RSHAAERAARQALLR
+347 AERA
-362 PRGRFRAQRAV
+362 V
-373 SRRDGLHRGAG
+373 RR
-384 AARREVVPLLRL
+384 
-396 CRFARGRRRARGRGG
+396 
-411 TCGAA
+411 
-416 MIRQ
+416 